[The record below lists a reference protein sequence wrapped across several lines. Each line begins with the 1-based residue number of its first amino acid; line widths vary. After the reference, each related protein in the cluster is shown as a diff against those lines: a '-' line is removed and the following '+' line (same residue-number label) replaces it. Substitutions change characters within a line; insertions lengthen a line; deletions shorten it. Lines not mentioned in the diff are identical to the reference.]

1 LSAIQFLVLVQRA
14 LMEGRAIMEPLC
26 TGDSIWPLLSVGQSG
41 GKKIKKIKK
50 KKNLSV
56 PLPEFRCPGIFLGIL
71 GGDSKCFQPMIR
83 ENRQLVTDKP
93 VEFEK

>member
-1 LSAIQFLVLVQRA
+1 MRVALSGGRSWLSAIQFLVLVQRA

-50 KKNLSV
+50 KLISA
-56 PLPEFRCPGIFLGIL
+56 PA
-71 GGDSKCFQPMIR
+71 
-83 ENRQLVTDKP
+83 
-93 VEFEK
+93 